1 MIFKLK
7 VPRRENGRRRRVKR
21 ENIVLRV
28 RFSPSPSPLLFKRL
42 YLVTMETCLKRLSR
56 EASQRRYLVWKT
68 ILQSDRSA
76 AGLARC
82 EFVKRRRWRDAEV
95 ELRQQ
100 P

>member
-7 VPRRENGRRRRVKR
+7 VPRRESGRRRVKQ

-28 RFSPSPSPLLFKRL
+28 RFSPSPSLLLFTRL

-82 EFVKRRRWRDAEV
+82 EFVKRRR
-95 ELRQQ
+95 RQLAGRRG
-100 P
+100 